1 MCLVLSNGFKGLL
14 LSSYVNIITEPA
26 INSMQELI
34 DKPSIKILH
43 DNSFGWIKPIQ
54 LSQSPMLRNRISTNS
69 KANIGMLIYQKEL

>member
-43 DNSFGWIKPIQ
+43 DNSFG
-54 LSQSPMLRNRISTNS
+54 
-69 KANIGMLIYQKEL
+69 